1 MTEKHERLSVI
12 LEDMSGLLSKHGLGP
27 RMPQGAP
34 TIR

>member
-1 MTEKHERLSVI
+1 MTEKHERLS
-12 LEDMSGLLSKHGLGP
+12 EEMSGLLSKHGLGP